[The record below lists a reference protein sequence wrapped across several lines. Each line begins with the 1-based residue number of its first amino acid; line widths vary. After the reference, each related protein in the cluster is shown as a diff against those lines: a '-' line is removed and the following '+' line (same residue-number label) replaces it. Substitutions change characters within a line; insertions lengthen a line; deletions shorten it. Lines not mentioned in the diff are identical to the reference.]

1 MEHKLTRKRHEF
13 QNKHTILE
21 DEDVSPLELVMPHT
35 GKIKNFPWSAFWFS
49 SFLFFFFFAGVYI
62 IFKLVA
68 VILMNECFFNIYCFG
83 RI

>member
-1 MEHKLTRKRHEF
+1 MEHTYITKEKAHEF

-35 GKIKNFPWSAFWFS
+35 GKIKYFPWSAFWFS
-49 SFLFFFFFAGVYI
+49 SFLFFFFIAGVYI

-68 VILMNECFFNIYCFG
+68 VILMNECFFNIYCFW
-83 RI
+83 

>member
-1 MEHKLTRKRHEF
+1 MEHTLTRKRHEF

-35 GKIKNFPWSAFWFS
+35 GKIKNFPRSAFWFS
-49 SFLFFFFFAGVYI
+49 SFLFFFAGVYI